1 MVCLHHLLTGLQI
14 YQMKALALFSQ
25 TKDLMFGLETFVEIP
40 TVDNMS
46 ISQLIQMLSG
56 ISRKRDAYLKTC
68 SAP

>member
-1 MVCLHHLLTGLQI
+1 
-14 YQMKALALFSQ
+14 MKALALFSQ

-46 ISQLIQMLSG
+46 ISQLILMLSG